1 MTILFLIL
9 TILFFSTSVY
19 LGMPWIK
26 RKYSIRR
33 YRDEYLAAEN
43 DIEVIYTDDFGNRW
57 MQYKNVLNLPSKRA
71 IAVAI
76 ATRMAKLGMTEKS
89 FDEYTFALKQANNAK
104 DTNRIGYLVGRMEER
119 RALAA
124 DENTI
129 VAMADGYFFLEGE
142 NPKTPSA
149 YWLKKKKEIWA
160 KDDKCYAFFLHKS
173 FSTIRDIKDHSEED
187 FLHSLTEIAVTH
199 SLTQL

>member
-19 LGMPWIK
+19 LGLPWIK
-26 RKYSIRR
+26 RKYSIRKH
-33 YRDEYLAAEN
+33 RDEYKALEN
-43 DIEVIYTDDFGNRW
+43 DIEVIYDDEFGNRW
-57 MQYKNVLNLPSKRA
+57 YQFKNVMSMPSKRA
-71 IAVAI
+71 IAVER
-76 ATRMAKLGMTEKS
+76 ATRLAKLGLTEKM
-89 FDEYTFALKQANNAK
+89 FDEYTFALKQANNVK

-119 RALAA
+119 RTLAA

-129 VAMADGYFFLEGE
+129 VGMADGYFFLEGE

-173 FSTIRDIKDHSEED
+173 FSTIRDIKDISEED
-187 FLHSLTEIAVTH
+187 FLRSLKEITAVH
-199 SLTQL
+199 NLSQL